1 MKYNVSGYHLG
12 VSILFDTSCLI
23 KENTVYDHI
32 WGYYVFRDPGNVKC
46 LCYNLIGIGAVPQL
60 VERLHLMFYC
70 LIFQRLQKSF
80 CHGFDWNEC
89 KYKQWTFFLML
100 SKCKLHWVASKV
112 YMSLIGIHSLCTQP
126 NVVYTSIN
134 LRKMKF
140 FPLLKAYKWHVYQ
153 YWTDARHP
161 VPGLWIRS
169 AQVRGGGGA
178 RGGEGNVVKR
188 METQQQCVSI
198 WLHGRTDSRSHDIL
212 DSPNFQCAEE
222 ESAFNVSNVYI
233 QVWRQQS

>member
-1 MKYNVSGYHLG
+1 
-12 VSILFDTSCLI
+12 
-23 KENTVYDHI
+23 
-32 WGYYVFRDPGNVKC
+32 
-46 LCYNLIGIGAVPQL
+46 
-60 VERLHLMFYC
+60 
-70 LIFQRLQKSF
+70 
-80 CHGFDWNEC
+80 
-89 KYKQWTFFLML
+89 ML

-169 AQVRGGGGA
+169 AQVRGGGGGG
-178 RGGEGNVVKR
+178 RGG
-188 METQQQCVSI
+188 
-198 WLHGRTDSRSHDIL
+198 GRATSLREWKH
-212 DSPNFQCAEE
+212 N
-222 ESAFNVSNVYI
+222 NNVYQYDYTGAQTVEVMI
-233 QVWRQQS
+233 YWTVQIFNALRRKVLLMSLMSIYKCEDSNRNCIRYDIRFIKATARIVFRKHV